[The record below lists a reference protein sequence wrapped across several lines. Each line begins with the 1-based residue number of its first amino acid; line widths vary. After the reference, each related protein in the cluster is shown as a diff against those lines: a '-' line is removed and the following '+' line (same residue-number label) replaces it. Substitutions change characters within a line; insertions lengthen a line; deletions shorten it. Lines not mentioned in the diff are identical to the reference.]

1 MYGIDCNHSK
11 GVYLMDKKKTV
22 LVCVTPQESSKLLVA
37 AGKAIAEK
45 NSATLQVVSV
55 LPLSIDEESNINPK
69 VIEDIHHAA
78 KNAGGEMALYFSDE
92 PILTAAAHI
101 GRVKPVIMVTGF
113 PGEDS
118 NAFVTEI
125 HLLFPSLPISMVD
138 GEKVYNIL
146 PFESSQPVS
155 K

>member
-1 MYGIDCNHSK
+1 MNE
-11 GVYLMDKKKTV
+11 KKTV
-22 LVCVTPQESSKLLVA
+22 LVCVTAQESSRFLVA

-45 NSATLQVVSV
+45 NSAKLQIVSV
-55 LPLSIDEESNINPK
+55 LPLNINEENINTK
-69 VIEDIHHAA
+69 AIESIYRFA
-78 KNAGGEMALYFSDE
+78 KSAGGDIAVYFSDD

-101 GRVKPVIMVTGF
+101 GKVKPLLMVTGF

-118 NAFVTEI
+118 NAFVTNI